1 MRVEGGCVTSGLA
14 TNMCQHDHQRATLLQ
29 CHNWSVLHSNEAFL
43 IYILADREALRIE
56 QYRRPM

>member
-29 CHNWSVLHSNEAFL
+29 CHNWSVLHSNEALL
-43 IYILADREALRIE
+43 IYILAD
-56 QYRRPM
+56 